1 MPQILTY
8 DLQLLEKALFSIVVV
23 LLALVAN
30 WALSNLIRGRIKDPA
45 QMSSVR
51 MLMRNGIFLISCGI
65 VVAIWL
71 EIGGS
76 LTVAIGIAGAG
87 VAFAAQ
93 EVIGSLAGYLNIVS
107 GNLFHIG
114 DRVRIGD
121 VEGDVLDISLLRTT
135 VMEIREWINADQY
148 TGRTV
153 TIANRVVFTDP
164 VFNYTR
170 DWPYLWDEI
179 MIPITYESDW
189 RRAAQLM
196 LDHAQEYSAHIQA
209 PAEKDLQRLT
219 RHYPAL
225 QQTSVEPSLYLLM
238 TDNWI
243 QMTFRYVVV
252 ARDRRVVRSQL
263 HRELLEHFEQEP
275 TITVASDTFG
285 IVSLP
290 TISTTIATPVAPQP
304 AGSVASPGQSS

>member
-196 LDHAQEYSAHIQA
+196 LDHAQEYSAHI
-209 PAEKDLQRLT
+209 
-219 RHYPAL
+219 
-225 QQTSVEPSLYLLM
+225 
-238 TDNWI
+238 
-243 QMTFRYVVV
+243 
-252 ARDRRVVRSQL
+252 
-263 HRELLEHFEQEP
+263 
-275 TITVASDTFG
+275 
-285 IVSLP
+285 
-290 TISTTIATPVAPQP
+290 
-304 AGSVASPGQSS
+304 